1 MNNLFDFILR
11 YISWFVFLICE
22 IISLVLLFTYNNYQG
37 SIWMSSANVVT
48 GKVYEVNAGVE
59 QFFSLTDI
67 NEQLSKRNLYL
78 EQRVQDL
85 TSQIAAKTGDSALM
99 KLENYELMKKFNL
112 ISAKVVSNSIS
123 KRDNLITID
132 KGEADG
138 VRVILTAGER
148 KSVQFQAGFR
158 YDSEEYAAVQLG
170 LDIPFKTAVP
180 MSTDITVRLGK
191 RLKTRAELTI
201 HPRSFTRPTL
211 SYEFRRND
219 VDVFLEGDRAYNV
232 LFNQFQGELIP
243 FNNDFRHF
251 NIQLGLRWDY
261 MHYRDALVAESS
273 RRVTL
278 KNEHFFSYLA
288 RLNYNSED
296 NWYFPTRGARF
307 KAEYNERR

>member
-11 YISWFVFLICE
+11 YISWFVFIICE

-138 VRVILTAGER
+138 VRKDMGVACGYGVVGIVFMTGSHYSVVMPILNSNSSISCTINKRGYFGYLHWTGGNSRIAFMDEVPRHAHFNLYDKVVTSGYS
-148 KSVQFQAGFR
+148 SVFPPGI
-158 YDSEEYAAVQLG
+158 E
-170 LDIPFKTAVP
+170 I
-180 MSTDITVRLGK
+180 GK
-191 RLKTRAELTI
+191 II
-201 HPRSFTRPTL
+201 HVYNSSDGL
-211 SYEFRRND
+211 SYRCMVELSTNFAKLRD
-219 VDVFLEGDRAYNV
+219 VSVIDDAQMKERIDILRAAQDSLE
-232 LFNQFQGELIP
+232 
-243 FNNDFRHF
+243 
-251 NIQLGLRWDY
+251 
-261 MHYRDALVAESS
+261 
-273 RRVTL
+273 
-278 KNEHFFSYLA
+278 K
-288 RLNYNSED
+288 
-296 NWYFPTRGARF
+296 
-307 KAEYNERR
+307 K